1 MLEGLRP
8 RRIPT
13 FPALSQPYLLSR
25 QPPHREYRWLVLPD
39 DNQEQRIDVAETA
52 FTLAPAPTPLL
63 AAARGLH
70 AWIIDRGGE
79 RQAGR
84 AALIRFWR
92 QRRLLR
98 EPFPLTGTAALR
110 ADTPCGISP
119 WTLAFLK
126 ALAEEAQKG
135 LQLLMTL
142 EQAWFTAR
150 RATAKWRST
159 SRAAA
164 RIDVLAAAP
173 LVSAT
178 SLGQALD
185 IGVKHAAKLLDEFL
199 PMASLLKLRIVQAAS
214 LCNFCPRCPA
224 R

>member
-1 MLEGLRP
+1 M
-8 RRIPT
+8 
-13 FPALSQPYLLSR
+13 
-25 QPPHREYRWLVLPD
+25 LPD
-39 DNQEQRIDVAETA
+39 DNQEKRIHVAETA
-52 FTLAPAPTPLL
+52 FTLAPGATPLL

-126 ALAEEAQKG
+126 ALAKEAQNG

-142 EQAWFTAR
+142 ERAWFTAR
-150 RATAKWRST
+150 RATAKRRST

-164 RIDVLAAAP
+164 AIDVLAAAP

-178 SLGQALD
+178 SLGQAL
-185 IGVKHAAKLLDEFL
+185 GMGSRMLPSCWMRSV
-199 PMASLLKLRIVQAAS
+199 PMASLLKLRIVPSGVYLDFLPS
-214 LCNFCPRCPA
+214 LPCAMMWHHRADRNTGGGEDDRRCFQPRKRLRSPS
-224 R
+224 

>member
-1 MLEGLRP
+1 M
-8 RRIPT
+8 
-13 FPALSQPYLLSR
+13 
-25 QPPHREYRWLVLPD
+25 LPD
-39 DNQEQRIDVAETA
+39 DNQEQRIHVAETA
-52 FTLAPAPTPLL
+52 FTLAPGATPLL

-126 ALAEEAQKG
+126 ALAEEAQNG

-150 RATAKWRST
+150 RATAKRRST

-164 RIDVLAAAP
+164 AIDVLAAAP

-185 IGVKHAAKLLDEFL
+185 IGVKHAAKLLDEFCADGIAVEVTHRSSGVSLDFL
-199 PMASLLKLRIVQAAS
+199 PSLPCAMMWHHRADLNTGGGEDDRRCFQLRNR
-214 LCNFCPRCPA
+214 L
-224 R
+224 